1 MEKRTILVTGI
12 GGNVGQGILRNII
25 SLNKP
30 ITVIGT
36 GVEDFSGGNHLCD
49 KYYKLP
55 YSYNDSYINEILK
68 IVEGENVT
76 DETEP
81 FEFSVVDEGIPPGV
95 EPPEPPPPT
104 VTV

>member
-1 MEKRTILVTGI
+1 LFGP
-12 GGNVGQGILRNII
+12 LH
-25 SLNKP
+25 P
-30 ITVIGT
+30 P
-36 GVEDFSGGNHLCD
+36 
-49 KYYKLP
+49 LP
-55 YSYNDSYINEILK
+55 PPSDV